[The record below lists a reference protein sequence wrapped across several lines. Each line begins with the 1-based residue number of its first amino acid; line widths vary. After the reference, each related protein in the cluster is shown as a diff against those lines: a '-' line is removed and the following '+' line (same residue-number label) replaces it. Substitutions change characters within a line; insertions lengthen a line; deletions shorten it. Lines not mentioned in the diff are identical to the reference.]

1 MSVIRV
7 NNITNRSGSAGP
19 TIAGVGIVSST
30 SYMVVPTGRTGQRY
44 ADEGENIVRDGL
56 VLYLD
61 AKHSYPSKTG
71 IGTTTVGVANTNPLS
86 STDVD
91 VNTWYDMSGYENH
104 GELIG
109 GVGYNSGNGGSLV
122 FDASNDRVECG
133 NADSLNFGLGSF
145 SVDVWIIRGSNP
157 TINLR
162 ALSKG
167 AQTDIVAQAGFAIFI
182 SGSSETFQFIVNPSG
197 TRIAP
202 GGGTLTLNQ
211 WTNIVG
217 VWDKQPDGSAIVR
230 QYKNGTLVGSATTF
244 TTGSVSNSSLS
255 LTLGS
260 GRSNATTPNLFH
272 DGNIA
277 SVKMYNKALTNA
289 EVSQNFEALRSRFG
303 I

>member
-1 MSVIRV
+1 MSEIRV
-7 NNITNRSGSAGP
+7 NNITNRTGISGPEIG
-19 TIAGVGIVSST
+19 GIPVIDSNSHF
-30 SYMVVPTGRTGQRY
+30 VVPTGRTGQRY

-71 IGTTTVGVANTNPLS
+71 IGTTTSGAANTNPLS

-145 SVDVWIIRGSNP
+145 SVDVWLIRGSNP
-157 TINLR
+157 TVNLR

-167 AQTDIVAQAGFAIFI
+167 GQTDNADQAGFAIFI

-197 TRIAP
+197 IRTAP
-202 GGGTLTLNQ
+202 GGGTLTINQ

-244 TTGSVSNSSLS
+244 TAGSVSNSSFS

-260 GRSNATTPNLFH
+260 GRSNPNTPNLFH

-277 SVKMYNKALTNA
+277 SVKMYNKALTAA
-289 EVSQNFEALRSRFG
+289 EVLQNYNATRSRFQ
-303 I
+303 